1 VTIRS
6 HRSPVRRSTGPDH
19 LTVEACLERA
29 QYACEVNGCMLRG
42 QRSEGWSLQHRL
54 ARGNGG
60 TSNPRTNLP
69 SNLLVVCGHGTAGCH
84 GLIENE
90 LRAASLPVGWRL
102 EHCACSRPYDCEHAP
117 RRIPVL
123 ILRERWVLLTDQ
135 ATYVDTTAPE
145 EVA

>member
-1 VTIRS
+1 MTIRS
-6 HRSPVRRSTGPDH
+6 HRSPVRRSTGPDQ

-60 TSNPRTNLP
+60 TRNPRTNLP

-90 LRAASLPVGWRL
+90 LRRT
-102 EHCACSRPYDCEHAP
+102 R
-117 RRIPVL
+117 
-123 ILRERWVLLTDQ
+123 
-135 ATYVDTTAPE
+135 
-145 EVA
+145 